1 MRRTFEVLLLILV
14 LVTAL
19 GGAASATSENAADR
33 ACQGAFASEVAKS
46 EQPLGA
52 TVRELASPSAGQF
65 NSGFASTC
73 DLPE

>member
-1 MRRTFEVLLLILV
+1 MRRTFVVLLLVLV

-46 EQPLGA
+46 QQPLGA
-52 TVRELASPSAGQF
+52 TVRGLASPSFGQLV
-65 NSGFASTC
+65 SGIASTC